1 MKLTAILYELD
12 LKEEF
17 RSAGGRYR
25 SRRGVL
31 LRAENP
37 DHGVAAWGEA
47 APLPGFS
54 RETPEEVLE
63 QAGALAT
70 NIRELLSEP
79 CGIDETGVFHR
90 RNEVLPSLRFALDTL
105 WTDLE
110 SRRQDTAPGTLL
122 FNSWEERVA
131 MNGVLPVSGD
141 PDRTLDRA
149 DRLAEE
155 GYGTLKVK
163 LDAEPEVELQIL
175 ELLRQRR
182 PELKLRADA
191 NRGWTFE
198 RAAGALDRLAGLGL
212 EYCEEPLE
220 NCSREQ
226 FSELSRQSAVPLALD
241 ETLFGEAFEENLL
254 EFTDFIILKPMV
266 AGGLSDIFA
275 IKALAD
281 QYDNTVIFTSS
292 LEGGTGRAMTALLAG
307 GVGSARHAHGLATG
321 MLFQTDFAVPPDAVV
336 RGNMRVPPGP
346 GFHPPGKEEL
356 KRVSLKRTEL

>member
-1 MKLTAILYELD
+1 MKLTAVTYELR

-17 RSAGGRYR
+17 RSADGRYR
-25 SRRGVL
+25 SRGGVM
-31 LRAENP
+31 LRAE
-37 DHGVAAWGEA
+37 DTDLGIAAWGEA

-63 QAGALAT
+63 QAGALAA

-79 CGIDETGVFHR
+79 RSIDETGVFHR

-110 SRRQDTAPGTLL
+110 SRRKGAAPGSLL
-122 FNSWEERVA
+122 FNNWEERVT
-131 MNGVLPVSGD
+131 MNAVLPVSGD
-141 PDRTLDRA
+141 PELTFGRA

-163 LDAEPEVELQIL
+163 LGAEPKEELRIL

-198 RAAGALDRLAGLGL
+198 AAAGALGQLAGLGL
-212 EYCEEPLE
+212 EYCEEPLA
-220 NCSREQ
+220 NGSREQ
-226 FSELSRQSAVPLALD
+226 FAELSRQTGVPLALD

-266 AGGLSDIFA
+266 VGGLSDIFS

-281 QYDNTVIFTSS
+281 QHDNTVIFTSS

-307 GVGSARHAHGLATG
+307 GLGSARHAHGLATG
-321 MLFQTDFAVPPDAVV
+321 MLFQSDFAVSPDAVS
-336 RGNMRVPPGP
+336 RGNFRVPPGP
-346 GFHPPGKEEL
+346 GFHPPGEKEL
-356 KRVSLKRTEL
+356 KRVSTKQTEL